1 MRPIRAV
8 LLLCLLPAALA
19 AAEPAPAP
27 TRIAL
32 SELSFAGI
40 ALGDSQAQVRKKLGK
55 PTKTTGQ
62 ADSYEHVF
70 RYPGLDVTFFGDD
83 VAGLSSSS
91 PKRCTPSGACPGQ
104 TLAQAHAR
112 LGRGAVPAPV
122 DGRVEYYIED
132 ETCWLRLDLGA
143 GAPARIETLAVIC
156 LP

>member
-19 AAEPAPAP
+19 AAEPARPGK
-27 TRIAL
+27 IAL

-40 ALGDSQAQVRKKLGK
+40 ELGDSQAQVRKKLGK

-104 TLAQAHAR
+104 TLVQAHAR
-112 LGRGAVPAPV
+112 LGRGAPPVPV
-122 DGRVEYYIED
+122 DGRVEYYVED

-143 GAPARIETLAVIC
+143 GGRIETLAVVC